1 MKPSNPIVPAF
12 SLSAF
17 AVASLSLAAL
27 VSSPVPATAQD
38 MLTNEMLTDYIA
50 GKSYEGINPET
61 NQKVASVVYHADGS
75 STLWMAAEG
84 SADEPG
90 SYRIEDN
97 TYCTRY
103 KNFRDNAENCFTL
116 ADIGNGQTQAW
127 YTDGRKAL
135 ILNPIELP
143 ERFK

>member
-1 MKPSNPIVPAF
+1 MKPSL
-12 SLSAF
+12 LSA
-17 AVASLSLAAL
+17 LILPLAAL
-27 VSSPVPATAQD
+27 TPATLMAGDKPAMTQAE
-38 MLTNEMLTDYIA
+38 LTAYVQ
-50 GKSYEGINPET
+50 GKAYEGINPET

-90 SYRIEDN
+90 SYRIDGN
-97 TYCTRY
+97 AYCTRY

-116 ADIGNGQTQAW
+116 VDIGEGKTQAW

-135 ILNPIELP
+135 ILNPIEIP